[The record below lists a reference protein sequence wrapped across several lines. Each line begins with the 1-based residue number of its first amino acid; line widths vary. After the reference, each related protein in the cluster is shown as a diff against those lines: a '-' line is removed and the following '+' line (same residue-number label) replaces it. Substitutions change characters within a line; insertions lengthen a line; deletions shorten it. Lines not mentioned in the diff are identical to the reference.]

1 MVLDKLF
8 GWIRKKEEEPAITF
22 GRYSDNNKSVRQVE
36 KWTEAD
42 NLFKQN
48 DYLDSINAFFEYL
61 CDEEQKNVERE
72 VVNGIIKFKLF
83 QGSKLVRGEIDDKM
97 LKAETIIAGMK
108 EPSVPVMRRLLEM
121 NFNLYYSRYTVHADR
136 IYMRFDTE
144 LIAASPNKLYYGLKE
159 LATKS
164 DKQDDLL
171 VNEFSSLEPV
181 DTDHVLDLPEEEKE
195 IKFRYLQKWIRET
208 LEYADTLDPE
218 KFSGAISY
226 LLLTLVFRIDYLISP
241 EGKILNELEKIASIY
256 YGKDK
261 DDKSASQRNPQM
273 IAGFKKIL
281 EKKKEEIFTQL
292 FRSRYTFAIV
302 VPHNLK
308 ALDDAIETALQNMAW
323 YRDNNYP
330 DIANRVMEYGFSYGQ
345 YSYSLPKPLTDLF
358 RLLMQ
363 INYADYFLALGFKT
377 IYYNEP
383 TNEFEQEDIR
393 DYIEETIEKWKP
405 KYPSLNFKTRKLKFD
420 TLVNFNESFLEEI
433 TELNFD

>member
-8 GWIRKKEEEPAITF
+8 GWIRKKQEDPQISF

-48 DYLDSINAFFEYL
+48 QYTESINAFFEYL
-61 CDEEQKNVERE
+61 CDEEQQNVERASQ
-72 VVNGIIKFKLF
+72 NGKTHFTLY
-83 QGSKLVRGEIDDKM
+83 QGSKLVRGEIDSRM
-97 LKAETIIAGMK
+97 LKAETVLARMK

-121 NFNLYYSRYTVHADR
+121 NFNLYYSRYSVHEDK

-144 LIAASPNKLYYGLKE
+144 LSAASPNKLYYGLKE

-171 VNEFSSLEPV
+171 ISEFSSLESI
-181 DTDHVLDLPEEEKE
+181 DTDHVLQLSETEKE
-195 IKFRYLQKWIRET
+195 IKFQYLQKWIKET
-208 LEYADTLDPE
+208 LEYIDTLDSE
-218 KFSGAISY
+218 KFSGAIAY
-226 LLLTLVFRIDYLISP
+226 LLLTLVFRIDYLVSP
-241 EGKILNELEKIASIY
+241 EGRILNELEKIASIY
-256 YGKDK
+256 YGKD
-261 DDKSASQRNPQM
+261 DKTSSQRNPQM
-273 IAGFKKIL
+273 IAGFRRIL
-281 EKKKEEIFTQL
+281 EKKKEEIFSQL

-308 ALDDAIETALQNMAW
+308 VLNEAIETALQNMQW

-358 RLLMQ
+358 RLFMQ
-363 INYADYFLALGFKT
+363 VNYDEYFRALGFKT
-377 IYYNEP
+377 SYYNE
-383 TNEFEQEDIR
+383 TANEFEEEDIKE
-393 DYIEETIEKWKP
+393 YIETVIERWQP
-405 KYPSLNFKTRKLKFD
+405 KYASLNFRIKRLKFD
-420 TLVNFNESFLEEI
+420 TLVDFNQSFLEEVAD
-433 TELNFD
+433 LNFD